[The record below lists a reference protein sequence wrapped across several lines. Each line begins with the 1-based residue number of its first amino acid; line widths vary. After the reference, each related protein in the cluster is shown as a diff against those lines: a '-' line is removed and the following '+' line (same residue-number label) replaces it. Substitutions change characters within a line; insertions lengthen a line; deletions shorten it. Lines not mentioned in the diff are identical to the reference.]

1 MWQKALEFREAMETA
16 GELEVR
22 RKGQRKR
29 LMWSTI
35 KEAFEDR
42 CASFC
47 PSRAFLYA
55 FLRLRRLLCYPC
67 VPLCL
72 LGSQAAFGDATT
84 GAVRMLKVS
93 GLLHCDRLNV
103 LEKRWRKKK
112 AEELEMR
119 RNRHRKRLMWSGIE
133 AFVRQVRKSFCL
145 LVRHSTIS
153 NRP

>member
-1 MWQKALEFREAMETA
+1 
-16 GELEVR
+16 
-22 RKGQRKR
+22 
-29 LMWSTI
+29 
-35 KEAFEDR
+35 
-42 CASFC
+42 
-47 PSRAFLYA
+47 
-55 FLRLRRLLCYPC
+55 
-67 VPLCL
+67 
-72 LGSQAAFGDATT
+72 
-84 GAVRMLKVS
+84 MLKVS